1 LYAPYKDK
9 IVNNTEMFA
18 IILLAYA
25 FLLNNEGWT
34 IVGNKNLE
42 KARHQNYNLG
52 QMMSSY
58 IIGSDNLVNVDA
70 FNRDDKNLWYFKS
83 PMIQLEK
90 EPKLMVFTI
99 TSFSGDF
106 TKLNRDIPVVKI
118 TTDDITLLFY
128 QAEFNGRMQRVNVP
142 FVKELWRSKTDF
154 LFKPIFAN
162 PFSIEILGDWTQ
174 GIETIG
180 IDNVEFY

>member
-1 LYAPYKDK
+1 
-9 IVNNTEMFA
+9 MFA

-25 FLLNNEGWT
+25 FLLNNDGWT
-34 IVGNKNLE
+34 IVGNKNEE

-58 IIGSDNLVNVDA
+58 ILGSDNLVNVDL
-70 FNRDDKNLWYFKS
+70 NRDDKNIWYFKS

-106 TKLNRDIPVVKI
+106 TKLNRDMPIVKI
-118 TTDDITLLFY
+118 TTDDLNLLFY
-128 QAEFNGRMQRVNVP
+128 QAEFNGKMQRVNVP
-142 FVKELWRSKTDF
+142 FVKELWKSKTDF
-154 LFKPIFAN
+154 TFSTVFVK